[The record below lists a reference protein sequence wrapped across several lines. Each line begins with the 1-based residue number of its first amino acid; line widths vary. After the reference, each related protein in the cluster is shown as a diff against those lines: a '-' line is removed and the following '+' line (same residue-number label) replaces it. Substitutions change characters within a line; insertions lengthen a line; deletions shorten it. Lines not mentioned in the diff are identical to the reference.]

1 MDGPVVIVGAG
12 IGGLATAAV
21 LARRGVPSIVL
32 ERAAEAQDS
41 GGGIQIAPNGSAVLH
56 RLGLAQALAGAAR
69 PVERQIRRWRDD
81 APIGTVELGEAA
93 VRRYGSPYYTLRRS
107 RLHRMLLDL
116 ADVRF
121 GITCTGVNDRG
132 DHVVV
137 SLADGTR
144 LTAPFVIGADGL
156 RSVVRRA
163 VVADRLRS
171 SGWVAH
177 RAVVPASR
185 VPGHGERVIVRLG
198 PGRHLVSYPLGD
210 GAVNVVAVAPS
221 ALASGGRRVL
231 DPPFVS
237 GGRESLSLVFGD
249 WHPAARAL
257 VSAGNF
263 TRHELFDRPR
273 AAWRRGRVVLL
284 GDAAH
289 PLLPFV
295 AQGACQ
301 ALEDAEAIA
310 AGVEN
315 YQAARAP
322 RVARVAAAG
331 LAGAREYH
339 FDDGPSQRARDD
351 RLATAGLPGQDWLF
365 GHRS

>member
-1 MDGPVVIVGAG
+1 MDGPIVIVGAG

-21 LARRGVPSIVL
+21 LARRGLPSIVL
-32 ERAAEAQDS
+32 ERAAEAQGS

-69 PVERQIRRWRDD
+69 PVDRQIRRWRDD
-81 APIGTVELGEAA
+81 ALIGTVELGDAA

-121 GITCTGVNDRG
+121 GVTCTGVNDRG

-137 SLADGTR
+137 SLGDGTR

-210 GAVNVVAVAPS
+210 GSVNVVAVVS
-221 ALASGGRRVL
+221 STLAFDGRH
-231 DPPFVS
+231 
-237 GGRESLSLVFGD
+237 VFDD

-257 VSAGNF
+257 VSAGSF

-289 PLLPFV
+289 PLLPFL

-339 FDDGPSQRARDD
+339 FDDGPSQQARDD
-351 RLATAGLPGQDWLF
+351 RLAAAGLPGQDWLF
-365 GHRS
+365 GYRS